1 MTKMR
6 GETPGEAPTEMPRKA
21 RTTETM
27 TGPHADGT
35 TLRSHV
41 SAVTSPQTEN
51 HLENDI
57 HALETPLQTPGIDLL
72 GASQPV
78 IMIVI
83 VTVTPL
89 IDLAVPQLLQAM
101 MREIDVEPMTGAVK
115 MNDAVKM
122 TDAVRM
128 NDAVKMTDPVMKTD
142 ALTKIEVVTKI
153 ETKTEATTKT
163 DAVAGAQTPKVQA
176 TEQKLPFGRT
186 LRFKL

>member
-1 MTKMR
+1 MR

-89 IDLAVPQLLQAM
+89 IDLAVRQLLQAM

-115 MNDAVKM
+115 
-122 TDAVRM
+122 M